1 MNSGVILSS
10 LAVDSFATLG
20 MTKMRLIFQDNLLG
34 RVDKVKLER
43 TVILNGAQRSER
55 IHIS

>member
-10 LAVDSFATLG
+10 LAVDSFASLG